1 MSEVGKFRTNLFCV
15 IIEKW
20 CRFSFSYYIKDSEN
34 EFRYKVVHNKSTKMI
49 LIIAK
54 VATGKCSEQK
64 SYFHTLKVTKSLNE

>member
-1 MSEVGKFRTNLFCV
+1 MKNDAKTQFFD
-15 IIEKW
+15 
-20 CRFSFSYYIKDSEN
+20 YIKDNEN
-34 EFRYKVVHNKSTKMI
+34 EFRYKVVNNKSTKMI